1 MGDDQK
7 PALARSVVDPS
18 AFDQFYVE
26 HAKRMLVFF
35 TRRTLD
41 AEVALDLTAET
52 FAQAYAGRTGFR
64 GTTEEQAAGWLY
76 AIAHRRL
83 ARYLRKGYA
92 ERAAT
97 TRLGLELPPPQAE
110 ELEHIHE
117 LAGSA
122 HIRRALADSL
132 SGLPEEQR
140 QALVM
145 RVVEERSYAEVA
157 DRLAITE
164 QAARARV
171 SRALRTLRPL
181 LAPLAEGEAS

>member
-7 PALARSVVDPS
+7 PALARSVADPS

-52 FAQAYAGRTGFR
+52 FAQAFAGRKGFR
-64 GTTEEQAAGWLY
+64 GTTDEQAAAWLY

-92 ERAAT
+92 EREARA
-97 TRLGLELPPPQAE
+97 RLGIELPAAEVE

-117 LAGSA
+117 MAGREQ
-122 HIRRALADSL
+122 IRQALADSL
-132 SGLPEEQR
+132 SLLPEEQR

-145 RVVEERSYAEVA
+145 RVVEERSYSDVA
-157 DRLAITE
+157 DRLAISE